1 MHQNHFKNWV
11 LELIETRK
19 DFNASESS
27 QFLGVLELIVSHF
40 TFGGFWNLLKH
51 EYILMHQNHFIF
63 CGFETF

>member
-51 EYILMHQNHFIF
+51 E
-63 CGFETF
+63 